1 MGVEDLR
8 LTEDGA
14 SFLTIFANP
23 GVGKTVAAAQMAPR
37 SVFLTDENGWMVLRE
52 NHPDLYK
59 RIVPMRY
66 EGLNSFGKAIKA
78 IKSEPDADQY
88 QLVVDTLT
96 GMQRKK
102 IDENMSNPKIQIER
116 KHEDIPALQDYLL
129 SQRQWTPLVSAFA
142 TCGVNVTVLTHLR
155 LLPDPTR
162 LKPGDTVRPDLTDAV
177 FKVVNAHSNVVA
189 YMSRDATGHK
199 RMFTTLGNSRLTA
212 KDQTSPEAKDIPDDV
227 FIQRILKSRGY

>member
-8 LTEDGA
+8 LTENGS
-14 SFLTIFANP
+14 SFLTIYGNP
-23 GVGKTVAAAQMAPR
+23 GVGKTVAAAQIAPK

-52 NHPDLYK
+52 NHPELYK
-59 RIVPMRY
+59 RIIPMRY
-66 EGLNSFGKAIKA
+66 EGLNSFGKAIRT
-78 IKSEPDADQY
+78 IKEEPDAGQY

-102 IDENMSNPKIQIER
+102 IDEVMSDEKIEIER
-116 KHEDIPALQDYLL
+116 KHKDIPALQDYLL
-129 SQRQWTPLVSAFA
+129 SQRLWTPLISAFA

-155 LLPDPTR
+155 LLPDKPR
-162 LKPGDTVRPDLTDAV
+162 PGDTVRPDLTDAV

-189 YMSRDATGHK
+189 YMSKDTSGTK
-199 RMFTTLGNSRLTA
+199 RMFTTQGSARLTA